1 LQKISDYFYASHVRS
16 ETEMCKMPLTFLK
29 QWELWQHLS

>member
-1 LQKISDYFYASHVRS
+1 MSK
-16 ETEMCKMPLTFLK
+16 KPLTFLK